1 MRRAAPALTYSPAAA
16 AARAVSGIRVT
27 HSGLVSLG
35 AGTLTL
41 GLGLAF
47 GVILARGL
55 PPEAYGAWGAVWALM
70 AYALMAD
77 PVVSYWA
84 ARECARGEAA
94 GRTALSAS
102 AALSCGAAGAYVA
115 MSYALSPQGVDAAS
129 IALAAVIVPAE
140 MARRAIASVTL
151 SHAPHAVE
159 CAVAAG
165 SAAKVALAL
174 ALVTEMGMGLE
185 GAIASALAGSAA
197 GAAALACVSRGR
209 LGGAPDWARA
219 RAWLRRSWLPAWH
232 GLVPALSR
240 SDVVVFTAVTGSLG
254 GVAYWVA
261 ARTVALIAAHA
272 ERAGTAL
279 YPSLLAGGA
288 RAGVREG
295 LSLVLYAM
303 FPLAAMASALAVPAM
318 RALGEGYAAAA
329 PAVPMVAA
337 VISMRTVAN
346 VLSRALAGVEGADA
360 AGAGARGLAGSR
372 LFSVPGLIIMQRA
385 AYLAALAAALAALA
399 ASGAGDAALVLA
411 WAALALAAQA
421 PHFAHVCAVARR
433 EFALADAGRAAVH
446 AACAAAAFGAVHA
459 ASGPLTDGLSGA
471 TALAPAVAALAGA
484 GLAAYVA
491 LTCAAD
497 RESRALVAGVARGV
511 WGALR

>member
-1 MRRAAPALTYSPAAA
+1 M
-16 AARAVSGIRVT
+16 SGIRVT

-47 GVILARGL
+47 GVIVARGL
-55 PPEAYGAWGAVWALM
+55 PAEGYGAWGAVWALM
-70 AYALMAD
+70 AYAMLAD

-84 ARECARGEAA
+84 ARECSRGEAA

-102 AALSCGAAGAYVA
+102 AALSCAAAAAYVA

-129 IALAAVIVPAE
+129 IALAAAIVPAE
-140 MARRAIASVTL
+140 MARRAVASVTL

-174 ALVTEMGMGLE
+174 ALVTHMGMGLE
-185 GAIASALAGSAA
+185 GAIVSALAGSAA
-197 GAAALACVSRGR
+197 GAAILACVSRAR
-209 LGGAPDWARA
+209 LGGAIEWARA
-219 RAWLRRSWLPAWH
+219 RRWLRMSWIPAWH

-240 SDVVVFTAVTGSLG
+240 SDVIVFTIVTGSLG

-272 ERAGTAL
+272 ERAGSAL
-279 YPSLLAGGA
+279 YPSLLAGGPRGA
-288 RAGVREG
+288 VRES

-303 FPLAAMASALAVPAM
+303 FALSAMASALAVPAM

-329 PAVPMVAA
+329 LAVPMVAA
-337 VISMRTVAN
+337 VVSMRTVAN

-360 AGAGARGLAGSR
+360 DGAGAAGLARSR

-385 AYLAALAAALAALA
+385 AYLAALAVTLAALA
-399 ASGAGDAALVLA
+399 ASGTGDAGLVIA
-411 WAALALAAQA
+411 WAGLALAMQV
-421 PHFAHVCAVARR
+421 PHFAHVCAIARR
-433 EFALADAGRAAVH
+433 EFALVDARRAAVH

-459 ASGPLTDGLSGA
+459 ASGPLTGGLSGA
-471 TALAPAVAALAGA
+471 TAIAPAVAALAAA
-484 GLAAYVA
+484 GTAAYVA
-491 LTCAAD
+491 LTCAVDPAT
-497 RESRALVAGVARGV
+497 RALVRGIARGV
-511 WGALR
+511 WGAAR

>member
-1 MRRAAPALTYSPAAA
+1 MSA
-16 AARAVSGIRVT
+16 IRVT

-35 AGTLTL
+35 AGTATL

-47 GVILARGL
+47 GVIVARGL
-55 PPEAYGAWGAVWALM
+55 PPEGYGAWGAVWALM
-70 AYALMAD
+70 AYALLAD

-84 ARECARGEAA
+84 ARECARGEEA

-174 ALVTEMGMGLE
+174 ALVTNMGMGLE

-197 GAAALACVSRGR
+197 GAAVLACVSRGR
-209 LGGAPDWARA
+209 LGGAVEGARV
-219 RAWLRRSWLPAWH
+219 RRWLRRSWVPAWQ
-232 GLVPALSR
+232 GLIPALSR
-240 SDVVVFTAVTGSLG
+240 SDVVVFTVVTGSLG

-272 ERAGTAL
+272 ERAGSAL
-279 YPSLLAGGA
+279 YPSLLAGGPRGA
-288 RAGVREG
+288 VRES

-329 PAVPMVAA
+329 LAVPMVAA

-360 AGAGARGLAGSR
+360 GGAGAAGLARSR

-385 AYLAALAAALAALA
+385 AYLAALAAMLHALA
-399 ASGAGDAALVLA
+399 ASGAADAGLVVA
-411 WAALALAAQA
+411 WAALALAAQV

-433 EFALADAGRAAVH
+433 EFALADARRACAH
-446 AACAAAAFGAVHA
+446 AACAAAAFGAVYA
-459 ASGPLTDGLSGA
+459 ASGPLTGGLSGA
-471 TALAPAVAALAGA
+471 TAIAPAVAALAGA

-491 LTCAAD
+491 LTCAVD
-497 RESRALVAGVARGV
+497 REARALVAGVARGV
-511 WGALR
+511 RGLAR